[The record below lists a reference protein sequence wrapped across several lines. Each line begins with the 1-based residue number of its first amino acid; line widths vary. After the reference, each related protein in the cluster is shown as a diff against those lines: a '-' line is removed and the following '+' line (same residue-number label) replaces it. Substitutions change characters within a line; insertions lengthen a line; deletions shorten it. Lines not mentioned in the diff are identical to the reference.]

1 MSIKP
6 AAVVAL
12 VLLAVTARAIP
23 QDEIE
28 QLLTEIDP
36 PARFAD
42 HSPVFTVERRSFRFH
57 QADGS
62 VQDKT
67 WRVIR
72 DGRRY
77 VALLTGGAFHLLA
90 FRPDQAPT
98 ELVMPTGRW
107 HIDTMLGTL
116 MSTGAFFPGQAV
128 RSDDIA
134 NVEHQDQLTGQGT
147 DRLVLTRRFRGAR
160 PIRRRRPN
168 RKRGQSKYETI
179 TQRLDTTNTFVLRCD
194 PVTGY
199 TIEATF
205 DNAVDP
211 PPDRKQYV
219 NLMAKG
225 TYALWPGEASSDRSV
240 ITRKGHDGYQGYYNN
255 LQAFDLCDNDRPR
268 IREGGFAAYLRGPED
283 WASAMAIQ
291 GADAQMIVCNAHADI
306 DFMVHWPDDLPVTDD
321 GLRRLVIRHRL
332 VALPPEVAG
341 HIWEAMEV
349 RFRRNETVTIRMG
362 ERVDFED
369 QPISAASPVRGIIN
383 TTGLKLARDVGRSGR
398 QSLRVRGTAWPN
410 LPQIAT
416 QPETTYRLEAWA
428 KVRDLTESELE
439 QRRQHHK
446 KRRAKR
452 ANKGKDP
459 GPFQPP
465 ATPATAYITA
475 YWYEWSPH
483 SNTWLAK
490 HRTNTATAD
499 KSGWQKLTLE
509 FTTPKWDPFV
519 DIRFH
524 CPDGVAWFDDF
535 YFGPADPP
543 ATARKPQ

>member
-1 MSIKP
+1 MSMRAP
-6 AAVVAL
+6 AIIAL
-12 VLLAVTARAIP
+12 ALLAVTAQALP
-23 QDEIE
+23 QDEVE

-42 HSPVFTVERRSFRFH
+42 HSPVFTVERRRLRFH

-62 VQDKT
+62 VEEKT

-90 FRPDQAPT
+90 FQPDQAPT

-128 RSDDIA
+128 REDDIA
-134 NVEHQDQLTGQGT
+134 NVEHRDELTGEGT
-147 DRLVLTRRFRGAR
+147 GRLVLTRRFKGAR

-211 PPDRKQYV
+211 PPNRKQYV
-219 NLMAKG
+219 NLMTQG
-225 TYALWPGEASSDRSV
+225 TYALWPGEASSARSV
-240 ITRKGHDGYQGYYNN
+240 IARKGHDGYQGYANN
-255 LQAFDLCDNDRPR
+255 LQAFDLCDNDRPL
-268 IREGGFAAYLRGPED
+268 IRDAGFAAYLRGPD
-283 WASAMAIQ
+283 QWGTAMTIQ

-306 DFMVHWPDDLPVTDD
+306 DFMVHWPKDLPVNDE

-332 VALPPEVAG
+332 VALPPELAG
-341 HIWEAMEV
+341 HVWDKMDV
-349 RFRRNETVTIRMG
+349 RFRNKETVTIRMG
-362 ERVDFED
+362 RREDFED
-369 QPISAASPVRGIIN
+369 QPIPADTPVRGIIS
-383 TTGLKLARDVGRSGR
+383 TSGLKLATDVGRSGSR
-398 QSLRVRGTAWPN
+398 SLLVRGTAWPN

-416 QPETTYRLEAWA
+416 QPRTTYRLEAWV
-428 KVRDLTESELE
+428 KVRNLSADELAD
-439 QRRQHHK
+439 RRDRYG
-446 KRRAKR
+446 KRRAKL
-452 ANKGKDP
+452 AKKGRDP

-465 ATPATAYITA
+465 TRPAEAYITA
-475 YWYEWSPH
+475 NWYEWSPH

-490 HRTNTATAD
+490 HRTNTATANEN
-499 KSGWQKLTLE
+499 GWQKLTLE
-509 FTTPKWDPFV
+509 FTTPEWDPFV

-543 ATARKPQ
+543 ETVWTSQ